1 MGDRAN
7 RIEGKVKELKGS
19 AKRNA
24 GEAGGDKSTAARGAG
39 EELKGKA
46 KNAAGK
52 AQSAVKKATR

>member
-7 RIEGKVKELKGS
+7 RIEGKIKELKGS

-24 GEAGGDKSTAARGAG
+24 GEAAGDNSTAAHGAG
-39 EELKGKA
+39 EELKGKVR
-46 KNAAGK
+46 NATGK